1 MQSLPPRPAGPL
13 PSVSESHDQVLGSYR
28 LLVSPAFFKVRSR
41 EWLLSGSVFV
51 LSFCSGLTFV
61 SHEIIVQIDPL
72 RAMVRQGRQKR
83 LCSLQVKCSLSGGN
97 KDNIRAGCKKCGYP
111 GHLTFEC
118 RNFLRVDPQR
128 DIVLD
133 VSSTSSEDSEEEEL
147 QRLQA
152 LREKK
157 NLNEEE
163 EKKKQK
169 RKSKEKNRLK
179 RPRKRSSSSSA
190 AEEDRPKSKKQ
201 KAHKKERQKE
211 KKNKSKKGKH
221 HKKEKKKRRKEKR
234 SSSDSSDSS
243 SSD

>member
-1 MQSLPPRPAGPL
+1 MSLRPESPRESLTNDVSWETPVGFSTHLWSPAVAPSLGVLRPPSFSMSGTVREYAGKTLPAGRSVAACAGRSGESCGMAL
-13 PSVSESHDQVLGSYR
+13 P
-28 LLVSPAFFKVRSR
+28 
-41 EWLLSGSVFV
+41 
-51 LSFCSGLTFV
+51 
-61 SHEIIVQIDPL
+61 
-72 RAMVRQGRQKR
+72 
-83 LCSLQVKCSLSGGN
+83 GGN

-152 LREKK
+152 MREKK

-169 RKSKEKNRLK
+169 RKSKEKTKLK
-179 RPRKRSSSSSA
+179 RPRKRSSSSSS
-190 AEEDRPKSKKQ
+190 AEEDEPKSKKQ
-201 KAHKKERQKE
+201 KSHKKEKE
-211 KKNKSKKGKH
+211 KGKKHKSKKGRH
-221 HKKEKKKRRKEKR
+221 HKKEKKKRRKEK
-234 SSSDSSDSS
+234 SSSSNSSDSS

>member
-1 MQSLPPRPAGPL
+1 
-13 PSVSESHDQVLGSYR
+13 
-28 LLVSPAFFKVRSR
+28 
-41 EWLLSGSVFV
+41 
-51 LSFCSGLTFV
+51 
-61 SHEIIVQIDPL
+61 
-72 RAMVRQGRQKR
+72 
-83 LCSLQVKCSLSGGN
+83 GN

-152 LREKK
+152 MREKK

-169 RKSKEKNRLK
+169 
-179 RPRKRSSSSSA
+179 
-190 AEEDRPKSKKQ
+190 KK
-201 KAHKKERQKE
+201 
-211 KKNKSKKGKH
+211 
-221 HKKEKKKRRKEKR
+221 
-234 SSSDSSDSS
+234 
-243 SSD
+243 

>member
-1 MQSLPPRPAGPL
+1 M
-13 PSVSESHDQVLGSYR
+13 
-28 LLVSPAFFKVRSR
+28 SPCP
-41 EWLLSGSVFV
+41 E
-51 LSFCSGLTFV
+51 
-61 SHEIIVQIDPL
+61 PL
-72 RAMVRQGRQKR
+72 RDSLRKNVSWERPEGFSTHLWFPTVAPSLEVLRPPCLPWEWYGPGVRRAKPSGGERRRCACGPVQSGESGGMA
-83 LCSLQVKCSLSGGN
+83 LPGGN

-152 LREKK
+152 MREKK

-169 RKSKEKNRLK
+169 RKSKEKTKLK
-179 RPRKRSSSSSA
+179 RSRKRSSSSSS
-190 AEEDRPKSKKQ
+190 AEEDEPKSKKQ
-201 KAHKKERQKE
+201 KSHKKEKE
-211 KKNKSKKGKH
+211 KGKKHKSKKGKH
-221 HKKEKKKRRKEKR
+221 HKKEKKKRRKEK
-234 SSSDSSDSS
+234 SSSSNSSDSS